1 MADRFLK
8 HIPSGQVFIY
18 APPWID
24 QDDFVEV
31 ATATGD
37 PFPPDAPVVNPTPK
51 GKRLTKPAT
60 VVEVPLPVVV
70 DDAALS
76 ADASQGLAAQGL

>member
-8 HIPSGQVFIY
+8 HTPSGQVFIY

-24 QDDFVEV
+24 HDDFVEV
-31 ATATGD
+31 ATATGE
-37 PFPPDAPVVNPTPK
+37 PFPPEEPVVNPPPRT
-51 GKRLTKPAT
+51 KRAAK
-60 VVEVPLPVVV
+60 VV